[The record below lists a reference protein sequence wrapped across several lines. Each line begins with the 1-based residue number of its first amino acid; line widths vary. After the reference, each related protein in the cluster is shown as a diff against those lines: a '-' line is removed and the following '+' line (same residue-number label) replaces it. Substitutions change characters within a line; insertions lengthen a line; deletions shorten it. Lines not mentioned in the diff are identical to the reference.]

1 LPTGTHGGA
10 EDDPPTLCPLPQASP
25 PPCAA
30 TPALNGESPSGSEA
44 KRLEGFRGAERDFVL
59 DAGWEIRI
67 KRRNRPARLGTEET
81 ECEQLSA

>member
-1 LPTGTHGGA
+1 MLPTGTHGGA

-44 KRLEGFRGAERDFVL
+44 KRLEGFRGAE
-59 DAGWEIRI
+59 AGSTLLLPSHYSVWT
-67 KRRNRPARLGTEET
+67 L
-81 ECEQLSA
+81 